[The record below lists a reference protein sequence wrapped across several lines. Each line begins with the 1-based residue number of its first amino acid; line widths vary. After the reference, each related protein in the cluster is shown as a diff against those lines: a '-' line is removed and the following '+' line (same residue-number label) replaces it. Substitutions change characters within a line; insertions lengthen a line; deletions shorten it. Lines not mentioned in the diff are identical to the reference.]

1 MAQMKKK
8 PQFNGRPSSL
18 SSSSSSRLL
27 EAARTVSI
35 FCSVVGVILTAT
47 LPAIEFTVKQQRL
60 HRHHASVDGEAM
72 ASVLGGGG
80 GSSNNEKAKAKTLQR
95 RGQPSSAAAATA
107 LSTLKASTAASEPPA
122 KQTGGIPHAL
132 VFTYKHNLLETKEPA
147 ILYDNV
153 MDTIRQYRRLW
164 NDVPPAPIRF
174 LDDAACRLA
183 IQQSEPRL
191 VKHFDNE
198 REGKFKADICRVAD
212 LYNHGGY
219 YFDVDLK
226 TIRPIRLNATITFSS
241 VLSGYPNFDQFFQA
255 FLATTPQHPVLGEAL
270 QIMLRYYTG
279 SHALRGKNVGTSTLW
294 DAYDAVDEA
303 TRGQSKLLIETKNE
317 ANGEWYYPDIPK
329 LDGVGCC
336 CDQICHDPEEKV
348 VYFYARV
355 PGSGRYCELNPN
367 KSSNKARV
375 PDKDKGVGA
384 VATVPQA
391 ESAKI
396 AGRMRGK
403 PKVKVVTR

>member
-1 MAQMKKK
+1 
-8 PQFNGRPSSL
+8 
-18 SSSSSSRLL
+18 
-27 EAARTVSI
+27 
-35 FCSVVGVILTAT
+35 VILTAT
-47 LPAIEFTVKQQRL
+47 LPAIEFTLKQQRL
-60 HRHHASVDGEAM
+60 HQHHVSVDGEAM
-72 ASVLGGGG
+72 ASVVGG
-80 GSSNNEKAKAKTLQR
+80 GSSNKAKTKMSQ
-95 RGQPSSAAAATA
+95 RGQPASAA
-107 LSTLKASTAASEPPA
+107 LSSPTAASEPPA
-122 KQTGGIPHAL
+122 KQTGGRPHAL
-132 VFTYKHNLLETKEPA
+132 VFTYKHNLLETKEPV

-153 MDTIRQYRRLW
+153 MNTIRQYRRLW
-164 NDVPPAPIRF
+164 NDAQPAPIRF

-183 IQQSEPRL
+183 IQQSEPKL
-191 VKHFDNE
+191 VMHFDNE
-198 REGKFKADICRVAD
+198 KEGKFKADICRVAD

-226 TIRPIRLNATITFSS
+226 TIQPIRLNATITFSS

-255 FLATTPQHPVLGEAL
+255 FLATTPKHPVLGEAL

-279 SHALRGKNVGTSTLW
+279 SHTIRGKNVGTSTLW

-303 TRGQSKLLIETKNE
+303 KRGPSKLLVETKNTKENE

-355 PGSGRYCELNPN
+355 PGSGKYCRLNPN
-367 KSSNKARV
+367 KATV
-375 PDKDKGVGA
+375 PDKEKVIGA

-391 ESAKI
+391 KSAKVTGGI
-396 AGRMRGK
+396 TGNAN
-403 PKVKVVTR
+403 VKVVTR